1 MASVAD
7 LPGSILTE
15 FGDTPAGRQPGRKYL
30 LPEDV
35 AEAVLYLLAQSPQ
48 AWTQEMSLWPFR

>member
-1 MASVAD
+1 MRTRH
-7 LPGSILTE
+7 LPKRVIAE
-15 FGDTPAGRQPGRKYL
+15 IKPAARQPGRKYL

-35 AEAVLYLLAQSPQ
+35 ADAVLYLLTQSPQ